1 MNWITRLIDRPSAIL
16 GGSKQD
22 MPEGLWIKC
31 PDCCEAIYNKE
42 MERSLM
48 VCPKCGRHHRIS
60 AARRAAFLFD
70 ANTFEQLDANLRSQ
84 DPLDFRDKKKYRE
97 RIRDASKKAG
107 DEDSVRNYI
116 GDIAGQTVSVS
127 VFEFAFMGGSMGA
140 VAGEK
145 IVLGM
150 ERALE
155 RRFPYLLVAASGGAR
170 MQEGVLSLMQMAKT
184 SATARRLKDASI
196 PFICLLTDPT
206 MGGVSASIAWLGD
219 IILAEPGALIG
230 FAGPRVIKET
240 VNQEL
245 PEGFQRAEFLLQH
258 GLIDGIVDRREL
270 RACLKS
276 FFGQLLQRPYRQQM
290 EETDSI
296 K

>member
-1 MNWITRLIDRPSAIL
+1 MNWITRLIERPSAIL
-16 GGSKQD
+16 GGAKQD

-42 MERSLM
+42 MQRSLM
-48 VCPKCGRHHRIS
+48 VCPKCGHHHRIS
-60 AARRAAFLFD
+60 AAQRAEFLFD
-70 ANTFEQLDANLRSQ
+70 ANTFEQLDIDLRSQ
-84 DPLDFRDKKKYRE
+84 DPLDFRDKKKYRD
-97 RIRDASKKAG
+97 RIKEASKKVG
-107 DEDSVRNYI
+107 EEESVRNYL
-116 GDIAGQTVSVS
+116 GDIGGQTVSAAI
-127 VFEFAFMGGSMGA
+127 FEFGFMGGSMGA

-145 IVLGM
+145 IVRAVD
-150 ERALE
+150 RALE
-155 RRFPYLLVAASGGAR
+155 RRCPCLLVAASGGAR
-170 MQEGVLSLMQMAKT
+170 MQEGMLSLMQMAKT
-184 SATARRLKDASI
+184 SAAAKRLKDAKI

-258 GLIDGIVDRREL
+258 GLIDDIVDRREL
-270 RACLKS
+270 RDRLKNLFS
-276 FFGQLLQRPYRQQM
+276 QLLQRPYRQAAG
-290 EETDSI
+290 
-296 K
+296 